1 MNQTNRN
8 YRATFILDN
17 RGKEDSVE
25 DIIDEVKSEI
35 SSLQG
40 EISNVEDMGKR
51 DFARVTDKKLVGAPY
66 VQITY
71 SAPSSAPA
79 ELKER
84 LRLNHNVYRIFIQSV

>member
-8 YRATFILDN
+8 YRATFIIDN

-25 DIIDEVKSEI
+25 QIIDEVKSEI
-35 SSLQG
+35 SSLKG
-40 EISNVEDMGKR
+40 EISNVEELGRR
-51 DFARVTDKKLVGAPY
+51 DFARVTDRNLVGAPY

-71 SAPSSAPA
+71 SAPRTAPA

-84 LRLNHNVYRIFIQSV
+84 LRLNHNVYRIFIQAA